1 MGRHHLAGGRNS
13 LRRLQNERLHSP
25 PQTLRLQR
33 NLTPAFVEAA
43 DRGGLF
49 FSSLLFSSQRTLR
62 LSVLSVKFFFYF
74 PISFFY
80 SIPYFFSS
88 IATRNPNPH
97 DSRILNS
104 GCNFLTTGL
113 LPSPVILRIKSS
125 AASIP
130 SWCFGNSTVVNRGR
144 KIPSHG

>member
-13 LRRLQNERLHSP
+13 LRRLQNERLHPP

-33 NLTPAFVEAA
+33 NLNPAFVEAA
-43 DRGGLF
+43 DRGGF
-49 FSSLLFSSQRTLR
+49 
-62 LSVLSVKFFFYF
+62 
-74 PISFFY
+74 
-80 SIPYFFSS
+80 FFSS

-130 SWCFGNSTVVNRGR
+130 SWCFGNSTV
-144 KIPSHG
+144 